1 MHEAQGERMQPG
13 PPAGGRRVPRP
24 PARLP
29 RRGASPLAAVA
40 QVRGLPSSC
49 ALQAAGTFHPTG
61 CCYSCACFASLSERR
76 ALGCG
81 QRLQLQPAPVLP
93 PPGDRLFTISF
104 FLSVPGAAASP
115 HNHCRPLGG
124 IPWQMPVPCAS
135 GGMASTA
142 AAKGSSSP
150 PPARRMTRRD
160 LCELGTGL

>member
-40 QVRGLPSSC
+40 QVRGVPSSC

-104 FLSVPGAAASP
+104 FLSVPGAAACPITTAGRWAAS
-115 HNHCRPLGG
+115 LGRCLYPAPRG
-124 IPWQMPVPCAS
+124 GWQARQQPK
-135 GGMASTA
+135 A
-142 AAKGSSSP
+142 AAHLHQQDG
-150 PPARRMTRRD
+150 
-160 LCELGTGL
+160 